1 MAVVGGVA
9 DLITCAAIGAFGL
22 GHVRPV
28 VLVLVCW
35 AQTDV
40 VLLAALVGLVVLANL
55 DRIVV
60 IYRPRGVA
68 RTVVMAEMAVGVL
81 VIVLGIFSAVTSVV
95 LHADLVLSF
104 RLDGPIG
111 LNVFHRWSLFLR
123 PDRFLFHPPRLHP
136 HLFVPRI
143 AVLCL
148 IRLIHLLKVIV
159 MIVLK
164 NLLTLQLSD
173 NSVQLPEGGSQLP
186 EGGSQLPESYCT
198 PHRHKENHHR
208 CHRQIRHF
216 HQTYTHLTP
225 HLNRPT
231 HHNNATQFAL
241 GLASVVV
248 VAVRA

>member
-60 IYRPRGVA
+60 IYRPR
-68 RTVVMAEMAVGVL
+68 R
-81 VIVLGIFSAVTSVV
+81 
-95 LHADLVLSF
+95 
-104 RLDGPIG
+104 
-111 LNVFHRWSLFLR
+111 
-123 PDRFLFHPPRLHP
+123 
-136 HLFVPRI
+136 
-143 AVLCL
+143 
-148 IRLIHLLKVIV
+148 
-159 MIVLK
+159 
-164 NLLTLQLSD
+164 
-173 NSVQLPEGGSQLP
+173 
-186 EGGSQLPESYCT
+186 

-216 HQTYTHLTP
+216 HQTYTHLAP
-225 HLNRPT
+225 HLNRPP